1 MPGLPRNKPHI
12 VLRYTLSHETA
23 LVLYGISDANPGAI
37 HLTVPVGARRR
48 REAPKAVQV
57 QRADLAPAEITVLE
71 GLPVTTIGRTVGGS
85 NWQSRRLV
93 TGVRRGRSRPVK
105 HNGFGGSCGPVG
117 GGSGVMN
124 PRRRL
129 PGSPT
134 KPDLPAVVMI
144 KQNRRRF
151 VVWKTFGY
159 HFLPA

>member
-85 NWQSRRLV
+85 DWQ
-93 TGVRRGRSRPVK
+93 TG
-105 HNGFGGSCGPVG
+105 
-117 GGSGVMN
+117 
-124 PRRRL
+124 
-129 PGSPT
+129 
-134 KPDLPAVVMI
+134 D
-144 KQNRRRF
+144 
-151 VVWKTFGY
+151 W
-159 HFLPA
+159 